1 MYFLNLPDKSKTEM
15 RIPIKNTRKIK
26 KIEREHRSRCLKKPT
41 QKNRIRRYIS
51 SSILKG
57 SGINGQETRYQY

>member
-1 MYFLNLPDKSKTEM
+1 MYVLLSGLRFCATAAQLD
-15 RIPIKNTRKIK
+15 TRKIK
-26 KIEREHRSRCLKKPT
+26 KIERKHRIRCLKEPT